1 MTPVLVW
8 NGRIRTP
15 ARYRAGKRRK
25 KPFFPM
31 PSARRKM
38 AVCNGKGTVFTI
50 FVLRI
55 FTYAQ
60 HGFPVFRR

>member
-1 MTPVLVW
+1 
-8 NGRIRTP
+8 
-15 ARYRAGKRRK
+15 
-25 KPFFPM
+25 
-31 PSARRKM
+31 M